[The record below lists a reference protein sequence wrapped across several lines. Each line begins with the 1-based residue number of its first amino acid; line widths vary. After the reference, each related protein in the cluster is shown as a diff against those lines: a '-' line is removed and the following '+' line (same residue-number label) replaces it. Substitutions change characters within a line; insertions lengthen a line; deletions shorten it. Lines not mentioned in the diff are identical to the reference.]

1 MASLSQILAD
11 PNYVN
16 ANAATKAAIFDKY
29 APLDPNFANANTA
42 TQTAIRSKF
51 GIGGLEKPTE
61 TQVKVDAAGTV
72 IQPDVPLVGG
82 QMRAQ
87 QDERQNVGAELPAFA
102 KTNPRLYA
110 NLVQARQLAGP
121 TVEMLGGAFGG
132 VAGGA
137 AGTVASPTVVIN
149 PVTGAVAGSALGY
162 ATAKELLNK
171 ADVALGLAPQE
182 TGMQAMKRST
192 GNIAEG
198 AAFEVAGGV
207 AGKVVNKL
215 VDAGTAVMGKIADIN
230 QLPKQLAAKIARKSF
245 ETPANVAAGR
255 NALQEAIK
263 AGDDVTAQ
271 QALAQGKVIAPG
283 AQAVIQK
290 TISKTAPGMQ
300 ATKELADETAR
311 MSTIKE
317 ITPDLDAAIKLR
329 KDTAKPFFTEADAT
343 IVPID
348 ADLTAVLARMPE
360 GTLASAANI
369 AKMEGRPFI
378 MGKTTAPTMQPT
390 GVLDAAGNPV
400 MREVPG
406 GTAELTGES
415 MHYIRRALSD
425 IAYGSPAANIGRD
438 TQIAARSLLDDY
450 TKMFEA
456 KVPPYAEG
464 RRIYSEMSAPVNQA
478 QVLKEMASVL
488 EKPGGG
494 ERIGPFLNVLGRG
507 ETAMLKRAGGKGAP
521 RYEALSEVLTP
532 DQLKT
537 VRAVADELAAEQ
549 SIGKQITAGQEL
561 ATKLLKDELPNY
573 RLPNIFNVIAT
584 TANKVLDT
592 LGVKVGEK
600 TIKELAK
607 AGETAKSFDELL
619 GLLPGE
625 DRIKVLKAISD
636 PDTWAKINK
645 VAKSPAV
652 AKGLMG
658 ATAETPEMPANA
670 LAPAQQNQNALTR

>member
-29 APLDPNFANANTA
+29 APLDPNFANANAA

-51 GIGGLEKPTE
+51 GIGGLEKPAE

-137 AGTVASPTVVIN
+137 AGAVASPTVVIN

-182 TGMQAMKRST
+182 TGTQAMKRSA

-198 AAFEVAGGV
+198 AAYEVAGGV

-215 VDAGTAVMGKIADIN
+215 VDAGTAVMGKVADIN

-271 QALAQGKVIAPG
+271 QALAQGKVVAPG

-290 TISKTAPGMQ
+290 TISKTSPAMQ
-300 ATKELADETAR
+300 ASKELADEAAR

-317 ITPDLDAAIKLR
+317 ITPDLDAAVKLR
-329 KDTAKPFFTEADAT
+329 KVTSKPLYEAADKA

-348 ADLTAVLARMPE
+348 EDLAAVLARMPE

-400 MREVPG
+400 MREIPG
-406 GTAELTGES
+406 NTAELTGES

-425 IAYGSPAANIGRD
+425 VAYGSPATGVGRD
-438 TQIAARSLLDDY
+438 AQMAARGLLDDY
-450 TKMFEA
+450 LKVFES
-456 KVPPYAEG
+456 KVPEYGQA
-464 RRIYSEMSAPVNQA
+464 RAIFSDLSVPVNQA

-488 EKPGGG
+488 AKPGGG
-494 ERIGPFLNVLGRG
+494 ERVGPFLNVLGRG

-532 DQLKT
+532 EQLQTVRGVADQLS
-537 VRAVADELAAEQ
+537 AEA
-549 SIGKQITAGQEL
+549 SIGKQISAGQEL

-658 ATAETPEMPANA
+658 VTADVPEMPANA

>member
-1 MASLSQILAD
+1 MALQTATNPETGERLALVGD
-11 PNYVN
+11 AWQPIKQSATNKEGVKAYLIGDSWLTDEPP
-16 ANAATKAAIFDKY
+16 AAAT
-29 APLDPNFANANTA
+29 
-42 TQTAIRSKF
+42 R
-51 GIGGLEKPTE
+51 E
-61 TQVKVDAAGTV
+61 
-72 IQPDVPLVGG
+72 
-82 QMRAQ
+82 
-87 QDERQNVGAELPAFA
+87 NVGAELPRFA
-102 KTNPRLYA
+102 KENPNLYA
-110 NLVQARQLAGP
+110 GLVKARQIAGP
-121 TVEMLGGAFGG
+121 TIEMLGG
-132 VAGGA
+132 VAGGVVGA
-137 AGTVASPTVVIN
+137 GAGTVASPSVVIN

-198 AAFEVAGGV
+198 AAYEVAGGV

-271 QALAQGKVIAPG
+271 QALAQGKVVAPG

-290 TISKTAPGMQ
+290 TISKTSPAMQ
-300 ATKELADETAR
+300 ATKELADEAAR

-317 ITPDLDAAIKLR
+317 ITPDLELAVKVRKVASKPLYEAADK
-329 KDTAKPFFTEADAT
+329 A

-348 ADLTAVLARMPE
+348 SDVAAVLARMPE
-360 GTLASAANI
+360 GTLASAAKL
-369 AKMEGRPFI
+369 AKMDGRPFI

-400 MREVPG
+400 MREIPG
-406 GTAELTGES
+406 DTAELTGES

-425 IAYGSPAANIGRD
+425 IAYGSPAAGIGRD
-438 TQIAARSLLDDY
+438 TQIAARNLLDDY
-450 TKMFEA
+450 LKVFES
-456 KVPPYAEG
+456 KVPEYGEA
-464 RRIYSEMSAPVNQA
+464 RVLFSDLSAPVNQA

-494 ERIGPFLNVLGRG
+494 ERVGPFLNVLGRG
-507 ETAMLKRAGGKGAP
+507 EEAMLKRAGGKGAP

-532 DQLKT
+532 KQLQS
-537 VRAVADELAAEQ
+537 VRTVADQLAAEQ

-619 GLLPGE
+619 ALLPGE

-658 ATAETPEMPANA
+658 VTAETPEMPANA

>member
-1 MASLSQILAD
+1 MALQ
-11 PNYVN
+11 
-16 ANAATKAAIFDKY
+16 
-29 APLDPNFANANTA
+29 TA
-42 TQTAIRSKF
+42 TNPQTGERLALVGDAWQPIKQSATNKE
-51 GIGGLEKPTE
+51 GVKAYLIGDSWLTDEAPA
-61 TQVKVDAAGTV
+61 VKTDAAGAV
-72 IQPDVPLVGG
+72 MQPDVPLVGG

-87 QDERQNVGAELPAFA
+87 QDKAFTEGRANVGAELPAFA

-121 TVEMLGGAFGG
+121 TVEMLGGVG
-132 VAGGA
+132 GGA
-137 AGTVASPTVVIN
+137 LGAPGGPVGVV
-149 PVTGAVAGSALGY
+149 GGSAVGY

-182 TGMQAMKRST
+182 TGTQAMKRSA

-198 AAFEVAGGV
+198 AAYEVAGGV
-207 AGKVVNKL
+207 ASKVVNKL

-245 ETPANVAAGR
+245 ETPTNVAAGR
-255 NALQEAIK
+255 NALQEAVK

-271 QALAQGKVIAPG
+271 QALAQGKVVAPG

-290 TISKTAPGMQ
+290 TISKTSPGVQ
-300 ATKELADETAR
+300 QTKELADEAAR

-317 ITPDLDAAIKLR
+317 ITPDLDAAVKAR
-329 KDTAKPFFTEADAT
+329 KAAADPFYKTADAA

-348 ADLTAVLARMPE
+348 NDVAAVLARMPE
-360 GTLASAANI
+360 GTLAAAANI
-369 AKMEGRPFI
+369 AKMEGRPFV

-400 MREVPG
+400 MREVAG
-406 GTAELTGES
+406 STAELTGES

-450 TKMFEA
+450 LKVFES
-456 KVPPYAEG
+456 KVPEYGQA
-464 RRIYSEMSAPVNQA
+464 RAIFSDLSAPVNQA

-488 EKPGGG
+488 AKPGGG
-494 ERIGPFLNVLGRG
+494 ERVGPFLNVLGRG
-507 ETAMLKRAGGKGAP
+507 EEAMLKRAGGKGAP

-532 DQLKT
+532 DQLKAVRT
-537 VRAVADELAAEQ
+537 VVDELAAEA
-549 SIGKQITAGQEL
+549 SIGKQISAGQEL

-658 ATAETPEMPANA
+658 VTAETPEMPANA
-670 LAPAQQNQNALTR
+670 LAPQQQNQNALAR

>member
-29 APLDPNFANANTA
+29 APLDPNFANANAA

-51 GIGGLEKPTE
+51 GIGGLEKPAE

-121 TVEMLGGAFGG
+121 TIEMLGGAFGG
-132 VAGGA
+132 AAGGA
-137 AGTVASPTVVIN
+137 AGVVASPSVVVN

-182 TGMQAMKRST
+182 TGTQAMKRSA

-271 QALAQGKVIAPG
+271 QALAQGKVVAPG

-290 TISKTAPGMQ
+290 TISKTSPAVQ
-300 ATKELADETAR
+300 SAKELADETAR
-311 MSTIKE
+311 MSTIKQ
-317 ITPDLDAAIKLR
+317 ITPDLDSAVKVRKVASKPLYEAADK
-329 KDTAKPFFTEADAT
+329 A

-348 ADLTAVLARMPE
+348 DDVAAVLARMPE
-360 GTLASAANI
+360 GTLAAAANI

-378 MGKTTAPTMQPT
+378 MGKTTTPVMQPT

-400 MREVPG
+400 MREIPG
-406 GTAELTGES
+406 NTAELTGES

-425 IAYGSPAANIGRD
+425 IAYGSPAAGVGRD
-438 TQIAARSLLDDY
+438 TQIAARGLLDDY
-450 TKMFEA
+450 LKVFES
-456 KVPPYAEG
+456 KVPEYGQA
-464 RRIYSEMSAPVNQA
+464 RAIYSDLSAPVNQA

-494 ERIGPFLNVLGRG
+494 ERVGPFLNVLGRG

-532 DQLKT
+532 DQLKA
-537 VRAVADELAAEQ
+537 VRTVADQLSAEA
-549 SIGKQITAGQEL
+549 SIGKQISAGQEL

-658 ATAETPEMPANA
+658 VTAETPEMPANA
-670 LAPAQQNQNALTR
+670 LAPIQQNQNALTR

>member
-29 APLDPNFANANTA
+29 APLDPNFANANAA

-51 GIGGLEKPTE
+51 GLGGLEKPAE

-72 IQPDVPLVGG
+72 IQPDVPLIGG

-87 QDERQNVGAELPAFA
+87 QDERQNVGVELPAFA

-121 TVEMLGGAFGG
+121 TVEMLGG
-132 VAGGA
+132 VAGGVLGTA
-137 AGTVASPTVVIN
+137 AGTVATPSVVIN

-198 AAFEVAGGV
+198 AAYEVAGGV

-215 VDAGTAVMGKIADIN
+215 ADVGTAIAGKVADIN

-271 QALAQGKVIAPG
+271 QALAQGKVVAPG

-290 TISKTAPGMQ
+290 TISKTSPGVQ

-317 ITPDLDAAIKLR
+317 ITPDLDAAVKVR
-329 KDTAKPFFTEADAT
+329 KAAADPFYKTADAA

-348 ADLTAVLARMPE
+348 SDVAAVLARMPE
-360 GTLASAANI
+360 GTLAAAANL
-369 AKMEGRPFI
+369 AKMDGRPFI
-378 MGKTTAPTMQPT
+378 MGKTTAPVMQPT

-400 MREVPG
+400 MREIPG
-406 GTAELTGES
+406 NTAELTGES

-425 IAYGSPAANIGRD
+425 VAYGSPASGIGRD
-438 TQIAARSLLDDY
+438 TQIAARNLLDDY
-450 TKMFEA
+450 LKVFES
-456 KVPPYAEG
+456 KVPEYGQA
-464 RRIYSEMSAPVNQA
+464 RAIFSDLSAPVNQA

-494 ERIGPFLNVLGRG
+494 ERVGPFLNVLGRG
-507 ETAMLKRAGGKGAP
+507 EEAMLKRAGGKGAP

-532 DQLKT
+532 DQLKA
-537 VRAVADELAAEQ
+537 VRTVADQLAAEQ
-549 SIGKQITAGQEL
+549 SIGKQISAGQEL

-658 ATAETPEMPANA
+658 VTAETPEMPVNA
-670 LAPAQQNQNALTR
+670 LSPTQQNQNALAR

>member
-1 MASLSQILAD
+1 MALQ
-11 PNYVN
+11 
-16 ANAATKAAIFDKY
+16 
-29 APLDPNFANANTA
+29 TA
-42 TQTAIRSKF
+42 TNPQTGERLALVGDAWQPIKQSATNKE
-51 GIGGLEKPTE
+51 GVKAYLIGDKWLTDTPD
-61 TQVKVDAAGTV
+61 VKTDAAGTV

-87 QDERQNVGAELPAFA
+87 QDKAFTEGRQNVGAELPAFA

-121 TVEMLGGAFGG
+121 TVEMLGGVGGG
-132 VAGGA
+132 VLGAPGGPV
-137 AGTVASPTVVIN
+137 GVV
-149 PVTGAVAGSALGY
+149 GGSAVGY

-182 TGMQAMKRST
+182 TGTQAMKRSA

-198 AAFEVAGGV
+198 AAYEVAGGV
-207 AGKVVNKL
+207 VGKVVNKL
-215 VDAGTAVMGKIADIN
+215 VDAGTAVMGKVADVN

-245 ETPANVAAGR
+245 ETPENVAAGR
-255 NALQEAIK
+255 NALQEAVK

-271 QALAQGKVIAPG
+271 QALAQGKVVAPG

-290 TISKTAPGMQ
+290 TISKTSPAVQ
-300 ATKELADETAR
+300 ETKALADEAAR
-311 MSTIKE
+311 MSTIKN
-317 ITPDLDAAIKLR
+317 ITPDLDAAVKTR
-329 KDTAKPFFTEADAT
+329 KVASKPLYEAADKA

-348 ADLTAVLARMPE
+348 NDVAAVLARMPE
-360 GTLASAANI
+360 GTLAAAANI

-406 GTAELTGES
+406 NTAELTGES

-450 TKMFEA
+450 LKVFES
-456 KVPPYAEG
+456 KVPEYGQA
-464 RRIYSEMSAPVNQA
+464 RAIFSDLSAPVNQA

-488 EKPGGG
+488 AKPGGG
-494 ERIGPFLNVLGRG
+494 ERVGPFLNVLGRG
-507 ETAMLKRAGGKGAP
+507 EEAMLKRAGGKGAP

-537 VRAVADELAAEQ
+537 VRAVADELAAEA
-549 SIGKQITAGQEL
+549 SIGKQISAGQEL

-625 DRIKVLKAISD
+625 DRIKVLKAMSD

-645 VAKSPAV
+645 VATSPAV

-670 LAPAQQNQNALTR
+670 LAPAQPNQNALAR

>member
-29 APLDPNFANANTA
+29 APLDTNYSNANAA
-42 TQTAIRSKF
+42 TQGAIRSKF
-51 GIGGLEKPTE
+51 GLGAIEQPAETE
-61 TQVKVDAAGTV
+61 A
-72 IQPDVPLVGG
+72 
-82 QMRAQ
+82 RA
-87 QDERQNVGAELPAFA
+87 NVGMELPAFA
-102 KTNPRLYA
+102 KDNPKLYA
-110 NLVQARQLAGP
+110 GLVKARQLAGP
-121 TVEMLGGAFGG
+121 TIEMLGGVGGG
-132 VAGGA
+132 VVGAGAGA
-137 AGTVASPTVVIN
+137 VASPSVVIN

-182 TGMQAMKRST
+182 TGTQAMKRST
-192 GNIAEG
+192 SNIAEG
-198 AAFEVAGGV
+198 AMYEVAGGV

-215 VDAGTAVMGKIADIN
+215 ADVGTAVMGKVADIN

-245 ETPANVAAGR
+245 ETPENVAAGR

-271 QALAQGKVIAPG
+271 QALAQGKVVAPG

-290 TISKTAPGMQ
+290 TISKTSPAVQ
-300 ATKELADETAR
+300 ETKALADEAAR

-317 ITPDLDAAIKLR
+317 ITPDLDAAVKLR
-329 KDTAKPFFTEADAT
+329 KVTSKPLYEAADKA

-348 ADLTAVLARMPE
+348 NDVSAILARMPK
-360 GTLASAANI
+360 GTLAAAANI

-378 MGKTTAPTMQPT
+378 MGKASVGKMVEMPGQFDQFGKPIM
-390 GVLDAAGNPV
+390 
-400 MREVPG
+400 VPA
-406 GTAELTGES
+406 TSKMAELTGES

-425 IAYGSPAANIGRD
+425 VAYGSPATSAGRD
-438 TQIAARSLLDDY
+438 TQMAARTLLDDY
-450 TKMFEA
+450 VKVFES
-456 KVPPYAEG
+456 KVPEYGQA
-464 RRIYSEMSAPVNQA
+464 RAIFSDLSAPVNQA
-478 QVLKEMASVL
+478 QVLREMAEVL
-488 EKPGGG
+488 AKPGGG
-494 ERIGPFLNVLGRG
+494 ERVGPFLNVLGRG
-507 ETAMLKRAGGKGAP
+507 EEAMLKRAGGKGAP
-521 RYEALSEVLTP
+521 RYESLGEVLTP
-532 DQLKT
+532 DQLKA
-537 VRAVADELAAEQ
+537 VRTVADELAAEQ
-549 SIGKQITAGQEL
+549 SIGKQISAGQEL

-636 PDTWAKINK
+636 PNTWAKINK
-645 VAKSPAV
+645 VAKDPAV

-658 ATAETPEMPANA
+658 VTADVPQAPVNN
-670 LAPAQQNQNALTR
+670 LAPSEQNQNALAR

>member
-1 MASLSQILAD
+1 MALQ
-11 PNYVN
+11 
-16 ANAATKAAIFDKY
+16 
-29 APLDPNFANANTA
+29 TA
-42 TQTAIRSKF
+42 TN
-51 GIGGLEKPTE
+51 PE
-61 TQVKVDAAGTV
+61 TGERLA
-72 IQPDVPLVGG
+72 LVGDAWQPIKQSATNKEG
-82 QMRAQ
+82 VKAFLIGDKWLVDEAPVAETRA
-87 QDERQNVGAELPAFA
+87 NVGAEVPAWA
-102 KTNPRLYA
+102 KENPKLYA
-110 NLVQARQLAGP
+110 GLVKARQIAGP
-121 TVEMLGGAFGG
+121 TIEMLGGVGGG
-132 VAGGA
+132 VVGGA
-137 AGTVASPTVVIN
+137 AGTVASPSVVVN

-215 VDAGTAVMGKIADIN
+215 ADVGTAIAGKVADIN

-271 QALAQGKVIAPG
+271 QALAQGKVVAPG

-290 TISKTAPGMQ
+290 TISKTSPAVQ
-300 ATKELADETAR
+300 SAKELADEAAR
-311 MSTIKE
+311 MSTIKQ
-317 ITPDLDAAIKLR
+317 ITPDLDSAVKVRKVASKPLYEAADK
-329 KDTAKPFFTEADAT
+329 A

-348 ADLTAVLARMPE
+348 DDVAAVLARMPE
-360 GTLASAANI
+360 GTLAAAANI

-378 MGKTTAPTMQPT
+378 MGKTTASVMQPT

-406 GTAELTGES
+406 NTAELTGES

-425 IAYGSPAANIGRD
+425 IAYGSPAAGVGRD
-438 TQIAARSLLDDY
+438 TQIAARGLLDDY
-450 TKMFEA
+450 LKVFES
-456 KVPPYAEG
+456 KVPEYGQA
-464 RRIYSEMSAPVNQA
+464 RAIYSDLSAPVNQA

-494 ERIGPFLNVLGRG
+494 ERVGPFLNVLGRG
-507 ETAMLKRAGGKGAP
+507 EEAMLKRAGGKGAP

-532 DQLKT
+532 DQLKA
-537 VRAVADELAAEQ
+537 VRTVADQLAAEA
-549 SIGKQITAGQEL
+549 SIGKQISAGQEL

-658 ATAETPEMPANA
+658 VTAETPEMPANA
-670 LAPAQQNQNALTR
+670 LAPAQPNQNALTR

>member
-1 MASLSQILAD
+1 MALQ
-11 PNYVN
+11 
-16 ANAATKAAIFDKY
+16 
-29 APLDPNFANANTA
+29 TA
-42 TQTAIRSKF
+42 TNPQTGERLA
-51 GIGGLEKPTE
+51 
-61 TQVKVDAAGTV
+61 
-72 IQPDVPLVGG
+72 LVGDAWQPIKQSATNKEG
-82 QMRAQ
+82 VKAYLIGDSWLTDAPTVEPESRA
-87 QDERQNVGAELPAFA
+87 NVGAELPAFA
-102 KTNPRLYA
+102 KTSPNLYSG
-110 NLVQARQLAGP
+110 LVKARQMAGP
-121 TVEMLGGAFGG
+121 TIEMLGGVGGG
-132 VAGGA
+132 VIGTA
-137 AGTVASPTVVIN
+137 AGTVASPSVVIN

-182 TGMQAMKRST
+182 TGTQAMKRSA

-198 AAFEVAGGV
+198 AAYEVAGGV

-255 NALQEAIK
+255 NALQEAVK

-271 QALAQGKVIAPG
+271 QALAQGKVVAPG

-290 TISKTAPGMQ
+290 TISKTSPGVQ
-300 ATKELADETAR
+300 QTKELADEAAR

-317 ITPDLDAAIKLR
+317 ITPDLDAAVKVR
-329 KDTAKPFFTEADAT
+329 KAAADPFYKTADAA

-348 ADLTAVLARMPE
+348 NDVAAVLARMPE
-360 GTLASAANI
+360 GTLAAAANI

-378 MGKTTAPTMQPT
+378 MGQASVGKMVEMPGQFDQFGKPIM
-390 GVLDAAGNPV
+390 
-400 MREVPG
+400 VPA
-406 GTAELTGES
+406 TDKMAELTGES

-425 IAYGSPAANIGRD
+425 IAYGSPAAGVGRD
-438 TQIAARSLLDDY
+438 TQIAARGLLDDY
-450 TKMFEA
+450 LKVFES
-456 KVPPYAEG
+456 KVPDYGKA
-464 RRIYSEMSAPVNQA
+464 RAIYSDLSAPVNQA

-494 ERIGPFLNVLGRG
+494 ERVGPFLNILGRG

-532 DQLKT
+532 DQLKA
-537 VRAVADELAAEQ
+537 VRTVADELAAEA
-549 SIGKQITAGQEL
+549 SIGKQISAGQEL

-625 DRIKVLKAISD
+625 DRIKVLKAMSD

-645 VAKSPAV
+645 VVTSPAV

-658 ATAETPEMPANA
+658 TTADVPEMPANA
-670 LAPAQQNQNALTR
+670 LAPAQQSQNALAQ

>member
-29 APLDPNFANANTA
+29 APLDPNFANANAA
-42 TQTAIRSKF
+42 TQGAIRSKF
-51 GIGGLEKPTE
+51 GLGAIEQP
-61 TQVKVDAAGTV
+61 AAE
-72 IQPDVPLVGG
+72 PES
-82 QMRAQ
+82 RA
-87 QDERQNVGAELPAFA
+87 NVGAEVPAWA
-102 KTNPRLYA
+102 KENPNLYA
-110 NLVQARQLAGP
+110 GLVKARQVAGP
-121 TVEMLGGAFGG
+121 TIEMLGGVGGG
-132 VAGGA
+132 VVGAG
-137 AGTVASPTVVIN
+137 AGTVASPSVVIN

-171 ADVALGLAPQE
+171 ADVALGLAPKE

-198 AAFEVAGGV
+198 AAYEVAGGV

-215 VDAGTAVMGKIADIN
+215 VDAGTAVMGKVADIN

-271 QALAQGKVIAPG
+271 QALAQGKVVAPG

-290 TISKTAPGMQ
+290 TISKTSPATQ
-300 ATKELADETAR
+300 ATKELADEAAR

-317 ITPDLDAAIKLR
+317 ITPDLELAVKVRKVASKPLYEAADK
-329 KDTAKPFFTEADAT
+329 A

-348 ADLTAVLARMPE
+348 SDVAAVLARMPE
-360 GTLASAANI
+360 GTLASAAKL
-369 AKMEGRPFI
+369 AKMDGRPFI

-400 MREVPG
+400 MREIPG
-406 GTAELTGES
+406 DTAELTGES

-425 IAYGSPAANIGRD
+425 IAYGSPAAGIGRD
-438 TQIAARSLLDDY
+438 TQIAARNLLDDY
-450 TKMFEA
+450 LKVFES
-456 KVPPYAEG
+456 KVPEYGEA
-464 RRIYSEMSAPVNQA
+464 RVLFSDLSAPVNQA

-494 ERIGPFLNVLGRG
+494 ERVGPFLNVLGRG
-507 ETAMLKRAGGKGAP
+507 EEAMLKRAGGKGAP

-532 DQLKT
+532 KQLQS
-537 VRAVADELAAEQ
+537 VRAVADQLAAEA
-549 SIGKQITAGQEL
+549 SIGKQISAGQEL

-625 DRIKVLKAISD
+625 DRVKVLKAMSD

-645 VAKSPAV
+645 VATSPAV

-670 LAPAQQNQNALTR
+670 LAPAQSNQNALAR

>member
-1 MASLSQILAD
+1 MALQTATNPETGERLALVGD
-11 PNYVN
+11 AWQPIKQSATNKEGVKAYLIGDKWLTDEPP
-16 ANAATKAAIFDKY
+16 AAAT
-29 APLDPNFANANTA
+29 
-42 TQTAIRSKF
+42 R
-51 GIGGLEKPTE
+51 E
-61 TQVKVDAAGTV
+61 
-72 IQPDVPLVGG
+72 
-82 QMRAQ
+82 
-87 QDERQNVGAELPAFA
+87 NVGVELPRFA
-102 KTNPRLYA
+102 KENPNLYA
-110 NLVQARQLAGP
+110 GLVKARQIAGP
-121 TVEMLGGAFGG
+121 TIEMLGGVAGG
-132 VAGGA
+132 VVGGA
-137 AGTVASPTVVIN
+137 AGTVATPSVVIN

-198 AAFEVAGGV
+198 AAYEVAGGV

-215 VDAGTAVMGKIADIN
+215 VDAGTAVMGKVADIN

-271 QALAQGKVIAPG
+271 QALAQGKVVAPG

-300 ATKELADETAR
+300 ATKELADEAAR

-317 ITPDLDAAIKLR
+317 ITPDLDAAVKLR
-329 KDTAKPFFTEADAT
+329 KAASKPLYEAADKA
-343 IVPID
+343 IVPLD
-348 ADLTAVLARMPE
+348 KDVTAILARMPE
-360 GTLASAANI
+360 GTLAAAANI

-378 MGKTTAPTMQPT
+378 MGQSSVGKMVEMPGQFDQF
-390 GVLDAAGNPV
+390 GKPV
-400 MREVPG
+400 MVPA
-406 GTAELTGES
+406 TSKMAELTGES

-425 IAYGSPAANIGRD
+425 IAYGTPASSAGRD

-450 TKMFEA
+450 VKVFES
-456 KVPPYAEG
+456 KVPEYGQA
-464 RRIYSEMSAPVNQA
+464 RAIFSDLSAPVNQA
-478 QVLKEMASVL
+478 QVLKEMASIL

-532 DQLKT
+532 EQLQT
-537 VRAVADELAAEQ
+537 VRGVADQLAAEQ

-625 DRIKVLKAISD
+625 DRIKVLKAMSD

-658 ATAETPEMPANA
+658 VTADVPEMPVNV
-670 LAPAQQNQNALTR
+670 LAPQQQNQNALTR

>member
-16 ANAATKAAIFDKY
+16 ANAATKAAIFDKF
-29 APLDPNFANANTA
+29 APLDPNFANANAA

-51 GIGGLEKPTE
+51 GLGAMEQPAAEPE
-61 TQVKVDAAGTV
+61 T
-72 IQPDVPLVGG
+72 
-82 QMRAQ
+82 RA
-87 QDERQNVGAELPAFA
+87 NVGAEIPAWA
-102 KTNPRLYA
+102 KENPNLYA
-110 NLVQARQLAGP
+110 GLVKARQVAGP
-121 TVEMLGGAFGG
+121 TIEMLGGVGGG
-132 VAGGA
+132 VVGAG
-137 AGTVASPTVVIN
+137 AGTVASPSVVIN

-182 TGMQAMKRST
+182 TGTQAMKRSA

-215 VDAGTAVMGKIADIN
+215 VDAGTAVMGKVADIN

-271 QALAQGKVIAPG
+271 QALAQGKVVAPG

-300 ATKELADETAR
+300 ATKELADEAAR

-317 ITPDLDAAIKLR
+317 ITPDLDAAVKLR
-329 KDTAKPFFTEADAT
+329 KAASDPLYKTADKA

-348 ADLTAVLARMPE
+348 EDLAAVLARMPE

-450 TKMFEA
+450 LKVFES
-456 KVPPYAEG
+456 KVPEYGQA
-464 RRIYSEMSAPVNQA
+464 RAIFSDLSAPVNQA

-537 VRAVADELAAEQ
+537 VRAVADELAAEA

-619 GLLPGE
+619 ALLPGE

-658 ATAETPEMPANA
+658 VTADVPEMPANA
-670 LAPAQQNQNALTR
+670 LAPQQPNQNALTR

>member
-87 QDERQNVGAELPAFA
+87 QDERQNVGVELPAFA

-137 AGTVASPTVVIN
+137 AGAVASPTVVIN

-198 AAFEVAGGV
+198 AAYEVAGGV

-215 VDAGTAVMGKIADIN
+215 VDAGTAVMGKVADIN

-271 QALAQGKVIAPG
+271 QALARGKVVAPG

-290 TISKTAPGMQ
+290 TISKTSPAMQ
-300 ATKELADETAR
+300 TTKELADEAAR

-317 ITPDLDAAIKLR
+317 ITPDLDAVIKLR

-348 ADLTAVLARMPE
+348 ADLATVLARMPE
-360 GTLASAANI
+360 GTLAAAANI

-390 GVLDAAGNPV
+390 GVLDAAGKPV
-400 MREVPG
+400 MREIPG
-406 GTAELTGES
+406 NTAELTGES
-415 MHYIRRALSD
+415 MHFIRRALSD

-478 QVLKEMASVL
+478 QVLKEMASIL
-488 EKPGGG
+488 EQPGGG
-494 ERIGPFLNVLGRG
+494 ERIGPFLNTLFRG

-521 RYEALSEVLTP
+521 RYEALEEVLTL
-532 DQLKT
+532 DQLRA
-537 VRAVADELAAEQ
+537 VRAVADELAAEK
-549 SIGKQITAGQEL
+549 SIGKEISAGQQM
-561 ATKLLKDELPNY
+561 ATKLLKDEMPNY
-573 RLPNIFNVIAT
+573 RVPNIFNIFVT
-584 TANKVLDT
+584 SANKFLET
-592 LGVKVGEK
+592 LGLKVGDK

-658 ATAETPEMPANA
+658 VTAETPEMPVNA
-670 LAPAQQNQNALTR
+670 LSPTQQNQNALAP

>member
-1 MASLSQILAD
+1 MAGLQNILSD

-16 ANAATKAAIFDKY
+16 ANPATKAAIFDKY
-29 APLDPNFANANTA
+29 APLDPNFANANAA

-51 GIGGLEKPTE
+51 GLGGLEKPAE
-61 TQVKVDAAGTV
+61 TQVNVDAAGTV

-87 QDERQNVGAELPAFA
+87 QDKAFTEGRANVGAELPAFA

-121 TVEMLGGAFGG
+121 TVEMLGGVGGG
-132 VAGGA
+132 VLGAPGGPV
-137 AGTVASPTVVIN
+137 GVV
-149 PVTGAVAGSALGY
+149 GGSAVGY

-171 ADVALGLAPQE
+171 ADVALGLTPQE
-182 TGMQAMKRST
+182 TGTQAMKRSA

-198 AAFEVAGGV
+198 AAYEVAGGV
-207 AGKVVNKL
+207 VGKVVNKL
-215 VDAGTAVMGKIADIN
+215 VDAGTAVMGKVADIN

-255 NALQEAIK
+255 NALQEAVK

-271 QALAQGKVIAPG
+271 QALAQGKVVAPG

-290 TISKTAPGMQ
+290 TISKTSPAVQ
-300 ATKELADETAR
+300 ETKALADEAAR

-317 ITPDLDAAIKLR
+317 ITPDLDAAVKVR
-329 KDTAKPFFTEADAT
+329 KAAADPFYKTADAA

-348 ADLTAVLARMPE
+348 NDVAAVLARMPE
-360 GTLASAANI
+360 GTLAAAANI
-369 AKMEGRPFI
+369 AKMEGRPFV

-406 GTAELTGES
+406 NTAELTGES

-425 IAYGSPAANIGRD
+425 IAYGSPAAGVGRD
-438 TQIAARSLLDDY
+438 TQIAARGLLDDY
-450 TKMFEA
+450 LKVFES
-456 KVPPYAEG
+456 KVPEYGKA
-464 RRIYSEMSAPVNQA
+464 RAIYSDLSAPVNQA

-494 ERIGPFLNVLGRG
+494 ERLGPFLNILGRG

-532 DQLKT
+532 DQLKA
-537 VRAVADELAAEQ
+537 VRTVADELAAEA
-549 SIGKQITAGQEL
+549 SIGKQISAGQEL

-625 DRIKVLKAISD
+625 DRIKVLKAMSD

-645 VAKSPAV
+645 VATSPAV

-658 ATAETPEMPANA
+658 ATANTPEMPANA
-670 LAPAQQNQNALTR
+670 LAPAQQNQNALAQ

>member
-1 MASLSQILAD
+1 MALQTATNPETGERLALVGD
-11 PNYVN
+11 AWQPIKQSATNKEGVKAYLIGDSWLTDEPP
-16 ANAATKAAIFDKY
+16 AAT
-29 APLDPNFANANTA
+29 
-42 TQTAIRSKF
+42 R
-51 GIGGLEKPTE
+51 E
-61 TQVKVDAAGTV
+61 
-72 IQPDVPLVGG
+72 
-82 QMRAQ
+82 
-87 QDERQNVGAELPAFA
+87 NVGAELPAFA
-102 KTNPRLYA
+102 KTSPNLYA
-110 NLVQARQLAGP
+110 GLVKARQMAGP
-121 TVEMLGGAFGG
+121 TLEMLGGVGG
-132 VAGGA
+132 GIVGAG
-137 AGTVASPTVVIN
+137 AGTVASPSVVIN

-198 AAFEVAGGV
+198 AMYEVAGGV

-215 VDAGTAVMGKIADIN
+215 VDAGTAVMGKVADIN

-271 QALAQGKVIAPG
+271 QALAQGKVVAPG

-290 TISKTAPGMQ
+290 TISKTSPATQ
-300 ATKELADETAR
+300 ATKELADEAAR

-317 ITPDLDAAIKLR
+317 ITPDLELAVKVRKVASKPLYEAADK
-329 KDTAKPFFTEADAT
+329 A

-348 ADLTAVLARMPE
+348 NDVAAVLERMPE
-360 GTLASAANI
+360 GTLAAAAKL
-369 AKMEGRPFI
+369 AKMDGRPFI

-400 MREVPG
+400 MREIPG
-406 GTAELTGES
+406 DTAELTGES

-425 IAYGSPAANIGRD
+425 IAYGSPAAGIGRD
-438 TQIAARSLLDDY
+438 TQIAARNLLDDY
-450 TKMFEA
+450 LKVFES
-456 KVPPYAEG
+456 KVPEYGEA
-464 RRIYSEMSAPVNQA
+464 RVLFSDLSAPVNQA

-494 ERIGPFLNVLGRG
+494 ERVGPFLNVLGRG
-507 ETAMLKRAGGKGAP
+507 EEAMLKRAGGKGAP

-532 DQLKT
+532 KQLQS
-537 VRAVADELAAEQ
+537 VRTVADQLAAEQ
-549 SIGKQITAGQEL
+549 SIGKQISAGQEL

-658 ATAETPEMPANA
+658 VTAETPEMPANA
-670 LAPAQQNQNALTR
+670 LAPTQQNQNALTR

>member
-1 MASLSQILAD
+1 MALQ
-11 PNYVN
+11 
-16 ANAATKAAIFDKY
+16 
-29 APLDPNFANANTA
+29 TA
-42 TQTAIRSKF
+42 TNPETGERLALIGDAWQPIKQSATNKEGVKAYLIGDSWLTDEPPAAETRS
-51 GIGGLEKPTE
+51 
-61 TQVKVDAAGTV
+61 
-72 IQPDVPLVGG
+72 
-82 QMRAQ
+82 
-87 QDERQNVGAELPAFA
+87 NVGVELPRFA
-102 KTNPRLYA
+102 KENPNLYA
-110 NLVQARQLAGP
+110 GLVKARQLAGP
-121 TVEMLGGAFGG
+121 TIEMLGG
-132 VAGGA
+132 VAGGVVGA
-137 AGTVASPTVVIN
+137 GAGTVASPSVVIN

-198 AAFEVAGGV
+198 AMYEVAGGV

-215 VDAGTAVMGKIADIN
+215 VDAGTAVMGKVADIN

-271 QALAQGKVIAPG
+271 QALAQGKVVAPG

-290 TISKTAPGMQ
+290 TISKTSPAMQ
-300 ATKELADETAR
+300 ASKELADEAAR

-317 ITPDLDAAIKLR
+317 ITPDLDAAVKLR
-329 KDTAKPFFTEADAT
+329 KVASKPLYEAADKA

-348 ADLTAVLARMPE
+348 NDVAAVLARMPE

-378 MGKTTAPTMQPT
+378 MGKTTAPVMQPT
-390 GVLDAAGNPV
+390 GVLDATGNPV
-400 MREVPG
+400 MREIPG
-406 GTAELTGES
+406 NTAELTGES

-425 IAYGSPAANIGRD
+425 IAYGSPATGVGRD
-438 TQIAARSLLDDY
+438 AQMAARSLLDDY
-450 TKMFEA
+450 LKVFES
-456 KVPPYAEG
+456 KVPEYGQA
-464 RRIYSEMSAPVNQA
+464 RAIFSDLSVPVNQA

-494 ERIGPFLNVLGRG
+494 ERVGPFLNVLGRG
-507 ETAMLKRAGGKGAP
+507 ETAMLKRAGDKGAP

-532 DQLKT
+532 DQLKA
-537 VRAVADELAAEQ
+537 VRTVADQLAAEA
-549 SIGKQITAGQEL
+549 SIGKQISAGQEL

-658 ATAETPEMPANA
+658 VTAETPEMPANA
-670 LAPAQQNQNALTR
+670 LAPQQQNQNALTR

>member
-11 PNYVN
+11 SNYVN
-16 ANAATKAAIFDKY
+16 ANAATKAAIFNKY
-29 APLDPNFANANTA
+29 APLDPNFANANAA

-51 GIGGLEKPTE
+51 GLGGLEQPAESE
-61 TQVKVDAAGTV
+61 T
-72 IQPDVPLVGG
+72 
-82 QMRAQ
+82 RA
-87 QDERQNVGAELPAFA
+87 NVGVEPPAFA
-102 KTNPRLYA
+102 KTSPNLYA
-110 NLVQARQLAGP
+110 GLVKARQLAGP
-121 TVEMLGGAFGG
+121 TVEMLGG
-132 VAGGA
+132 VAGGVVGA
-137 AGTVASPTVVIN
+137 GAGTVASPSVVIN

-171 ADVALGLAPQE
+171 ADVALGLAPSE

-198 AAFEVAGGV
+198 AMYEVAGGV

-215 VDAGTAVMGKIADIN
+215 VDAGTAVMGKVADIN

-245 ETPANVAAGR
+245 ETPENVAAGR

-271 QALAQGKVIAPG
+271 QALARGKVVAPG

-290 TISKTAPGMQ
+290 TISKTSPGVQ
-300 ATKELADETAR
+300 QTKELADEVAR
-311 MSTIKE
+311 MSTIKD
-317 ITPDLDAAIKLR
+317 ITPDLNAAVKLR
-329 KDTAKPFFTEADAT
+329 KETSKPLYEAADKA

-348 ADLTAVLARMPE
+348 EDLAAVLARMPE

-378 MGKTTAPTMQPT
+378 MGKTTAPVMQPT
-390 GVLDAAGNPV
+390 GVLNAAGNPV
-400 MREVPG
+400 MREIPG
-406 GTAELTGES
+406 NTAELTGES

-425 IAYGSPAANIGRD
+425 IAYGSPATGVGRD
-438 TQIAARSLLDDY
+438 AQMAARGLLDDY
-450 TKMFEA
+450 LKVFES
-456 KVPPYAEG
+456 KVPEYGQA
-464 RRIYSEMSAPVNQA
+464 RAIFSDLSVPVNQA
-478 QVLKEMASVL
+478 QVLKELASIL

-494 ERIGPFLNVLGRG
+494 ERLGPFLNVLGRG

-532 DQLKT
+532 DQLKA
-537 VRAVADELAAEQ
+537 VRAVADELAAEA
-549 SIGKQITAGQEL
+549 SIGKQISAGQEL

-619 GLLPGE
+619 ALLPGE
-625 DRIKVLKAISD
+625 DRVKVLKAISD

-658 ATAETPEMPANA
+658 VTAETPEMPANA
-670 LAPAQQNQNALTR
+670 LAPQQQNQNALAR

>member
-1 MASLSQILAD
+1 MAGLQNILSD

-16 ANAATKAAIFDKY
+16 ANAATKAAIFDKF
-29 APLDPNFANANTA
+29 APLDPNYVNANPE
-42 TQTAIRSKF
+42 TQGAIRAKF
-51 GIGGLEKPTE
+51 GIGVAE
-61 TQVKVDAAGTV
+61 TPAEPET
-72 IQPDVPLVGG
+72 
-82 QMRAQ
+82 RA
-87 QDERQNVGAELPAFA
+87 NVGVELPAFA
-102 KTNPRLYA
+102 KTSPNLYSG
-110 NLVQARQLAGP
+110 LVKARQMAGP
-121 TVEMLGGAFGG
+121 TIEMLGGVAGG
-132 VAGGA
+132 VVGGA
-137 AGTVASPTVVIN
+137 AGTVATPSVVIN
-149 PVTGAVAGSALGY
+149 PVTGAVAGSAVGY

-182 TGMQAMKRST
+182 TGTQAMKRSA

-198 AAFEVAGGV
+198 AAYEVAGGV

-215 VDAGTAVMGKIADIN
+215 VDAGTAVMGKVADIN

-255 NALQEAIK
+255 NALQEAVK

-271 QALAQGKVIAPG
+271 QALAQGKVVAPG

-290 TISKTAPGMQ
+290 TISKTSPAVQ
-300 ATKELADETAR
+300 ETKALADEAAR

-317 ITPDLDAAIKLR
+317 ITPDLDAAVKVR
-329 KDTAKPFFTEADAT
+329 KAAADPFYKTADKA

-348 ADLTAVLARMPE
+348 NDVAAVLARMPE
-360 GTLASAANI
+360 GTLAAAANI

-378 MGKTTAPTMQPT
+378 MGKTSAPTMQPT

-400 MREVPG
+400 MREIPG
-406 GTAELTGES
+406 NTAELTGES

-425 IAYGSPAANIGRD
+425 IAYGSPAAGVGRD

-450 TKMFEA
+450 LKVFES
-456 KVPPYAEG
+456 KVPEYGQA
-464 RRIYSEMSAPVNQA
+464 RAIYSDLSAPVNQA

-494 ERIGPFLNVLGRG
+494 ERVGPFLNVLGRG
-507 ETAMLKRAGGKGAP
+507 ETAMIKRAGGKGAP

-537 VRAVADELAAEQ
+537 VRAVADELAAEA
-549 SIGKQITAGQEL
+549 SIGKQISAGQEL

-645 VAKSPAV
+645 VATNPAV

-658 ATAETPEMPANA
+658 ATANTPEMPANA
-670 LAPAQQNQNALTR
+670 LAPAQQNQNALAQ

>member
-29 APLDPNFANANTA
+29 APLDPNFANANVA

-51 GIGGLEKPTE
+51 GLGGLEQPAESE
-61 TQVKVDAAGTV
+61 T
-72 IQPDVPLVGG
+72 
-82 QMRAQ
+82 RA
-87 QDERQNVGAELPAFA
+87 NVGVELPRFA
-102 KTNPRLYA
+102 KENPRLYEA
-110 NLVQARQLAGP
+110 AVKARQLAGP
-121 TVEMLGGAFGG
+121 TIEMLGG
-132 VAGGA
+132 VAGGVVGA
-137 AGTVASPTVVIN
+137 GAGTVASPSVVIN

-182 TGMQAMKRST
+182 TGMQAMTRST

-198 AAFEVAGGV
+198 AMYEVAGGV
-207 AGKVVNKL
+207 AGKALNKL
-215 VDAGTAVMGKIADIN
+215 ADVGTAVMGKVADIN

-245 ETPANVAAGR
+245 ETPANVVAGR

-271 QALAQGKVIAPG
+271 QALAQGKVVAPG
-283 AQAVIQK
+283 AQAVLQK
-290 TISKTAPGMQ
+290 TISKTSPAVQ
-300 ATKELADETAR
+300 ATKELADEAAR

-317 ITPDLDAAIKLR
+317 ITPDLDAAVKLR
-329 KDTAKPFFTEADAT
+329 KAASKPLYEAADKA
-343 IVPID
+343 IVPLDKDVAGI
-348 ADLTAVLARMPE
+348 LARMPE
-360 GTLASAANI
+360 GTLAAAANI

-378 MGKTTAPTMQPT
+378 MGQSSVGKMVEMPGQFDQFGKPIM
-390 GVLDAAGNPV
+390 
-400 MREVPG
+400 VPA
-406 GTAELTGES
+406 TSKMAELTGES

-425 IAYGSPAANIGRD
+425 IAYGSPATSAGRD
-438 TQIAARSLLDDY
+438 TQIAARALLDDY
-450 TKMFEA
+450 LKVFES
-456 KVPPYAEG
+456 KVPEYGQA
-464 RRIYSEMSAPVNQA
+464 RAIFSDLSVPVNQA

-494 ERIGPFLNVLGRG
+494 ERVGPFLNVLGRG

-532 DQLKT
+532 EQLQTVRGVADQLS
-537 VRAVADELAAEQ
+537 AEA
-549 SIGKQITAGQEL
+549 SIGKQISAGQEL

-619 GLLPGE
+619 GLLPGQ
-625 DRIKVLKAISD
+625 DRVKVLKAISD
-636 PDTWAKINK
+636 PDTWAKINT

-658 ATAETPEMPANA
+658 VTAETPEMPANA
-670 LAPAQQNQNALTR
+670 LAPQQQNQNALAR

>member
-29 APLDPNFANANTA
+29 APLDPNFANANAA

-51 GIGGLEKPTE
+51 GLGELEAPAQTE
-61 TQVKVDAAGTV
+61 
-72 IQPDVPLVGG
+72 
-82 QMRAQ
+82 
-87 QDERQNVGAELPAFA
+87 ERTNVGAELPRFA
-102 KTNPRLYA
+102 KENPNLYA
-110 NLVQARQLAGP
+110 GLVKARQIAGP
-121 TVEMLGGAFGG
+121 TIEMLGG
-132 VAGGA
+132 VAGGVVGTA
-137 AGTVASPTVVIN
+137 AGTVATPSVVIN

-198 AAFEVAGGV
+198 AAYEVAGGV

-215 VDAGTAVMGKIADIN
+215 VDAGTAVMGKVADIN

-271 QALAQGKVIAPG
+271 QALAQGKVVAPG

-290 TISKTAPGMQ
+290 TISKTSPAVQ

-317 ITPDLDAAIKLR
+317 ITPDLELAVKVRKVASKPLYEAADK
-329 KDTAKPFFTEADAT
+329 A

-348 ADLTAVLARMPE
+348 SDVAAVLARMPE
-360 GTLASAANI
+360 GTLASAAKL
-369 AKMEGRPFI
+369 AKMDGRPFI

-400 MREVPG
+400 MREIPG
-406 GTAELTGES
+406 DTAELTGES

-425 IAYGSPAANIGRD
+425 IAYGSPAAGIGRD
-438 TQIAARSLLDDY
+438 TQIAARNLLDDY
-450 TKMFEA
+450 LKVFES
-456 KVPPYAEG
+456 KVPEYGEA
-464 RRIYSEMSAPVNQA
+464 RVLFSDLSAPVNQA

-494 ERIGPFLNVLGRG
+494 ERVGPFLNVLGRG
-507 ETAMLKRAGGKGAP
+507 EEAMLKRAGGKGAP

-532 DQLKT
+532 KQLQS
-537 VRAVADELAAEQ
+537 VRTVADELAAEA
-549 SIGKQITAGQEL
+549 SIGKQISAGQEL

-625 DRIKVLKAISD
+625 DRVKVLKAISD

-658 ATAETPEMPANA
+658 VTADVPEMPANA
-670 LAPAQQNQNALTR
+670 LAPAQPNQNALTR

>member
-1 MASLSQILAD
+1 MALQ
-11 PNYVN
+11 
-16 ANAATKAAIFDKY
+16 
-29 APLDPNFANANTA
+29 TA
-42 TQTAIRSKF
+42 TN
-51 GIGGLEKPTE
+51 PE
-61 TQVKVDAAGTV
+61 TGERLA
-72 IQPDVPLVGG
+72 LVGDAWQPIKQSATNKEG
-82 QMRAQ
+82 VKAYLIGDSWLT
-87 QDERQNVGAELPAFA
+87 DEPPAVETRSNVGVELPRFA
-102 KTNPRLYA
+102 KENPNLYA
-110 NLVQARQLAGP
+110 GLVKARQIAGP
-121 TVEMLGGAFGG
+121 TIEMLGGVGG
-132 VAGGA
+132 GIVGAG
-137 AGTVASPTVVIN
+137 AGTVASPSVVIN

-198 AAFEVAGGV
+198 AMYEVAGGV

-215 VDAGTAVMGKIADIN
+215 VDAGTAVMGKVADIN

-271 QALAQGKVIAPG
+271 QALAQGKVVAPG

-290 TISKTAPGMQ
+290 TISKTSPATQ
-300 ATKELADETAR
+300 ATKELADEAAR

-317 ITPDLDAAIKLR
+317 ITPDLELAVKVRKVASKPLYEAADK
-329 KDTAKPFFTEADAT
+329 A

-348 ADLTAVLARMPE
+348 SDVAAVLARMPE
-360 GTLASAANI
+360 GTLASAAKL
-369 AKMEGRPFI
+369 AKMDGRPFI

-400 MREVPG
+400 MREIPG
-406 GTAELTGES
+406 DTAELTGES

-425 IAYGSPAANIGRD
+425 IAYGSPAAGIGRD

-450 TKMFEA
+450 LKVFET
-456 KVPPYAEG
+456 KVPEYGEA
-464 RRIYSEMSAPVNQA
+464 RVLFSDLSAPVNQA

-494 ERIGPFLNVLGRG
+494 ERVGPFLNVLGRG
-507 ETAMLKRAGGKGAP
+507 EEAMLKRAGGKGAP

-532 DQLKT
+532 KQLQS
-537 VRAVADELAAEQ
+537 VRTVADQLAAEA
-549 SIGKQITAGQEL
+549 SIGKQISAGQEL

-645 VAKSPAV
+645 IAKSPAV

-658 ATAETPEMPANA
+658 VTADVPEMPANA
-670 LAPAQQNQNALTR
+670 LAPQQPNQNALAR